1 MVPLFP
7 RFALKIKYPRLR
19 ELGINPNNR
28 LGDVFRPR
36 HPLRPR
42 RLALRYALY
51 SLPEIKGDN
60 CGNAILS
67 PGWSHPERLLPSS
80 VLILGRKGSALID
93 DEGELLEVRPSR
105 VVLLA
110 AGRHHKGAERIAA
123 SASYFW
129 IHFTATSGSPSML
142 TEQEAGTI
150 LSSPHI
156 RGHKLEEAA
165 LVPQIFDLK
174 DEEPFVQAFHELLF
188 EQESPS
194 YTPLKYQALF
204 RQLLIRLTE
213 CVIASSEGS
222 PGARDDGGS
231 PIASIVY
238 TIIAEVLENL
248 IDPELSV
255 KSIAARLRLNPDYVG
270 RRFKEVMGISIGSY
284 VLKKR
289 IQFAQGRLEESND
302 SVKEIAR
309 QCGFGTMRHFI
320 RQFKS
325 EAGMTPTEA
334 RLHYQARHINNQ

>member
-1 MVPLFP
+1 M
-7 RFALKIKYPRLR
+7 
-19 ELGINPNNR
+19 
-28 LGDVFRPR
+28 
-36 HPLRPR
+36 
-42 RLALRYALY
+42 RYTLY
-51 SLPEIKGDN
+51 SLPDTRADN

-80 VLILGRKGSALID
+80 VLILGRKGSAVID

-105 VVLLA
+105 IVLLA
-110 AGRHHKGAERIAA
+110 SGRHHKGAEKIRS
-123 SASYFW
+123 SASYYW
-129 IHFTATSGSPSML
+129 IHFTAPGDSLSALS
-142 TEQEAGTI
+142 EEEAATV
-150 LSSPHI
+150 LSSPDV
-156 RGHKLEEAA
+156 RGYKLRQAA
-165 LVPQIFDLK
+165 LVPQSFDLK
-174 DEEPFVQAFHELLF
+174 DEEPFVQSFHELLF

-194 YTPLKYQALF
+194 YTPLKYQAIF
-204 RQLLIRLTE
+204 RQMLIRLTE
-213 CVIASSEGS
+213 SVIASYGGPS
-222 PGARDDGGS
+222 GAGAERGS

-238 TIIAEVLENL
+238 ATVADVLERL

-255 KSIAARLRLNPDYVG
+255 KTIASRLKLNPDYIG
-270 RRFKEVMGISIGSY
+270 RRFREVMGISIGSFI
-284 VLKKR
+284 LKKR

>member
-1 MVPLFP
+1 
-7 RFALKIKYPRLR
+7 
-19 ELGINPNNR
+19 
-28 LGDVFRPR
+28 
-36 HPLRPR
+36 
-42 RLALRYALY
+42 LRYTLY
-51 SLPEIKGDN
+51 SLPDTRADN

-80 VLILGRKGSALID
+80 VLILGRKGSAVID

-105 VVLLA
+105 IVLLA
-110 AGRHHKGAERIAA
+110 SGRHHKGAEKIRS
-123 SASYFW
+123 SASYYW
-129 IHFTATSGSPSML
+129 IHFTAPGDSLSALS
-142 TEQEAGTI
+142 EEEAATV
-150 LSSPHI
+150 LSSPDV
-156 RGHKLEEAA
+156 RGYKLRQAA
-165 LVPQIFDLK
+165 LVPQSFDLK
-174 DEEPFVQAFHELLF
+174 DEEPFVQSFHELLF

-194 YTPLKYQALF
+194 YTPLKYQAIF
-204 RQLLIRLTE
+204 RQMLIRLTE
-213 CVIASSEGS
+213 SVIASYGGPS
-222 PGARDDGGS
+222 GAGAERGS

-238 TIIAEVLENL
+238 ATVADVLERL

-255 KSIAARLRLNPDYVG
+255 KTIASRLKLNPDYIG
-270 RRFKEVMGISIGSY
+270 RRFREVMGISIGSFI
-284 VLKKR
+284 LKKR